1 MQVYTSAGNIQHVS
15 IGPVSQKYRI
25 LRYEKTRVFYD

>member
-1 MQVYTSAGNIQHVS
+1 MGLGKVS
-15 IGPVSQKYRI
+15 HAIVIGPVSQKYRI